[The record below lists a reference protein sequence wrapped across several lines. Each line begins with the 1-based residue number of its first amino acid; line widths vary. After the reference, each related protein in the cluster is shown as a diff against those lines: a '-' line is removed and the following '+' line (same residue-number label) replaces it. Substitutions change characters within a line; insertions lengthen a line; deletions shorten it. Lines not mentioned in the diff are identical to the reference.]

1 MGELRAQHG
10 TELTLPLRQRLSSFA
25 ARPPPKA

>member
-10 TELTLPLRQRLSSFA
+10 TELTLPLRQRLPSFA
-25 ARPPPKA
+25 ARPPKA